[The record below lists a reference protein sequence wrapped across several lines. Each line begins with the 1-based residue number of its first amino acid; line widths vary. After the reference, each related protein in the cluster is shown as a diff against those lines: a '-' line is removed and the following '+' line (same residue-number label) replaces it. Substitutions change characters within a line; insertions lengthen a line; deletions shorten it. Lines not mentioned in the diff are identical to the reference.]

1 MTREIS
7 TQARSALH
15 EVLLQAA
22 IRAERVNAE
31 RSSEQRARDLAQR
44 MDEKARAA

>member
-1 MTREIS
+1 MTLS
-7 TQARSALH
+7 TAAKAALH

-31 RSSEQRARDLAQR
+31 RSSDQRARDLARR
-44 MDEKARAA
+44 MDEKARVA